1 MTKTLYSLGIEFA
14 LFLFKIKLMLAD
26 LIKHKFK
33 MALML
38 LNAITEHKDI
48 IEICMHENADVFLK
62 DMVHEPL
69 KS

>member
-1 MTKTLYSLGIEFA
+1 MTETLYPLGVEFA

-26 LIKHKFK
+26 LIKHEFK
-33 MALML
+33 MVLML

-48 IEICMHENADVFLK
+48 IKVRMHENADVFSK
-62 DMVHEPL
+62 DMVHELL